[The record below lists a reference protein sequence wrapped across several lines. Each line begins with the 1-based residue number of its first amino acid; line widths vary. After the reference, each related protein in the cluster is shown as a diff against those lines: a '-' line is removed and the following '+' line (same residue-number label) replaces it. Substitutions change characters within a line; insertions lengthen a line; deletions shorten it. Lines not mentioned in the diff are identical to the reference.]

1 LPPADTGKPLA
12 TLSRNEERVDIG
24 REHIGYI
31 NVHASVSSFT
41 RGLNMALWKE
51 PAAATPTPPPAPK
64 APPMREPEGQA
75 GSVTQMSPELARRVG
90 AVPNRELRESVISAD
105 LTIEGKIEGAG
116 HVRIA
121 GSFKGDVHVQGNL
134 TIEAGARITGQ
145 VRANVVVVGGELQ
158 GNIEGASRVELLETG
173 IIAGDVK
180 AGSLAVAAG
189 SRMRGQVEFGW
200 EDKASKPFSSKVD
213 GRTS

>member
-1 LPPADTGKPLA
+1 
-12 TLSRNEERVDIG
+12 
-24 REHIGYI
+24 
-31 NVHASVSSFT
+31 
-41 RGLNMALWKE
+41 MALWKE
-51 PAAATPTPPPAPK
+51 PAAATPTPTPTPK
-64 APPMREPEGQA
+64 APPMREPDA
-75 GSVTQMSPELARRVG
+75 SPSSVTQMTPDMARRVG
-90 AVPNRELRESVISAD
+90 AVSRGELRESVISAD

-121 GSFKGDVHVQGNL
+121 GAFKGDVHVQGNL
-134 TIEAGARITGQ
+134 TIEAGARVTGQ
-145 VRANVVVVGGELQ
+145 VRANVCVVGGELQ

-180 AGSLAVAAG
+180 AGSFSVAAG

-200 EDKASKPFSSKVD
+200 EDKATTKSFTSKVD